1 MPLQDT
7 DPTPSFGGFGLSEN
21 GGAASVTASLS
32 GPSSEAVN
40 LTVSA
45 SPVSSAVAGDFA
57 ISSNNTLTIA
67 ARQTSS
73 TGTVTIT
80 GVDNNV
86 DAPDK
91 SMTVS
96 ATISGGLGV
105 SAPSS
110 RTLTI
115 NDDEERPR

>member
-1 MPLQDT
+1 M
-7 DPTPSFGGFGLSEN
+7 
-21 GGAASVTASLS
+21 
-32 GPSSEAVN
+32 
-40 LTVSA
+40 TVSA
-45 SPVSSAVAGDFA
+45 TPVSPAVAGDFA

-86 DAPDK
+86 DAPRK
-91 SMTVS
+91 SMT
-96 ATISGGLGV
+96 V

-115 NDDEERPR
+115 TDDEETPILSATHHCPISSTSVHLGLKFPFSSYKYTPQVLCHP